1 MSTLR
6 SCPCAEIREMFLQKI
21 KNKFSKGSAA
31 RDVATLTVGTVVAQT
46 LTIVTTPLLTR
57 LYTPADFGMLAVFLT
72 VTGIAATL
80 ITGRYETSVLVPKK
94 DAESANLV
102 LLSFTLA
109 VAGSAILVVI
119 SFFLPKTFWG
129 FLGLATLGNWLP
141 LAFAVAGATAI
152 MAIAQAWLNRQKKYK
167 QMAKLRVFQ
176 SASIVG
182 LALLIYFLPN
192 APNGLLLGQ
201 IFACFFVA
209 VVAIWFTRS
218 AANVWQKENLPHT
231 ARTHQ
236 NAPKYLLPTA
246 LLDVATLQM
255 PVILIASWFGES
267 MAGQFSMA
275 WRLLMMPM
283 ALVGGAVGQVFL
295 QKFALTHHDSAQARK
310 LLKSTWIVLMAM
322 GILPMLLIFFWGPD
336 LFSIILSEKWMA
348 AGSMAALLAPMALA
362 IFVSSPT
369 SGTYIILG
377 IQRYSPIFAVASLIY
392 RPASLYFGLYT
403 QNLMNGLK
411 AWVICEVMQITIY
424 QMVAWKKIKNIA

>member
-6 SCPCAEIREMFLQKI
+6 SCPCAEFREMFLQKI

-80 ITGRYETSVLVPKK
+80 ITGRYETSVLVPKR
-94 DAESANLV
+94 DTESANLV
-102 LLSFTLA
+102 LLSFILSM
-109 VAGSAILVVI
+109 VGSTILVVI
-119 SFFLPKTFWG
+119 SLFFPKSFLD
-129 FLGLATLGNWLP
+129 FLGLDTLGNWLP

-167 QMAKLRVFQ
+167 QMAQLRVFQ

-192 APNGLLLGQ
+192 ALNGLLLGQ

-209 VVAIWFTRS
+209 IVAIWFSRS
-218 AANVWQKENLPHT
+218 AANVWKKERLLHT
-231 ARTHQ
+231 ARIHQ

-246 LLDVATLQM
+246 LLDVVTLQM
-255 PVILIASWFGES
+255 PVILIAAWFGES
-267 MAGQFSMA
+267 IAGQFSMA

-283 ALVGGAVGQVFL
+283 ALMGGAVGQVFL
-295 QKFALTHHDSAQARK
+295 QKFALIHQDAVQAKK
-310 LLKSTWIVLMAM
+310 LLKTTWIVLMVM
-322 GILPMLLIFFWGPD
+322 GFPAISLVFFWGAD
-336 LFSIILSEKWMA
+336 LFSIILGEKWMA
-348 AGSMAALLAPMALA
+348 AGTMAAFLAPMVLA
-362 IFVSSPT
+362 IFISSPT
-369 SGTYIILG
+369 SGTYVILG
-377 IQRYSPIFAVASLIY
+377 LQKYSLWFGITVFFCRPLCIYIGMKSGDLNFGIKLWVVFEIIQIFV
-392 RPASLYFGLYT
+392 
-403 QNLMNGLK
+403 
-411 AWVICEVMQITIY
+411 Y
-424 QMVAWKKIKNIA
+424 QFIVWKKIGAVQ